1 MACPLPINKGWR
13 MGSWAWCLLGAGVVK
28 KKERDNNYSS
38 TWEGR
43 TRKKEKGRGCNN
55 LISFPE
61 NVYAD
66 WAIHSI

>member
-1 MACPLPINKGWR
+1 MACPLPIYKGWR

-43 TRKKEKGRGCNN
+43 TRKKRKE
-55 LISFPE
+55 E
-61 NVYAD
+61 D
-66 WAIHSI
+66 AII